1 MQQRAL
7 SFLSWGKQKKRAM
20 EQYLLQVP
28 KKLAQEVRKYIATGD
43 VGKVEM
49 ISGGAFVV
57 LVLCFSC
64 GRVLVRMTS

>member
-1 MQQRAL
+1 
-7 SFLSWGKQKKRAM
+7 M

-49 ISGGAFVV
+49 ISGGTS
-57 LVLCFSC
+57 LVLSLSFSC
-64 GRVLVRMTS
+64 V

>member
-1 MQQRAL
+1 
-7 SFLSWGKQKKRAM
+7 M

-49 ISGGAFVV
+49 ISGGAFVA

-64 GRVLVRMTS
+64 GCMLVRMTS